1 MPDDNKTE
9 QATPRHRNRAREQGQ
24 VTRSRELSGAL
35 SMITVA
41 GVVSV
46 MARQNMPH
54 WTAFFSALLDSASTE
69 EISPNGPIL
78 FWTSAEVLRWMV
90 PILASAL
97 VVSLASSLAQGGF
110 VFAPAALSPKPDRL
124 NPASKLKQMFS
135 LTALS
140 NILKSLL
147 PFAAITW
154 VGYACIRNHW
164 TEILSSLFADTR
176 GFVSLLSSLFLEV
189 CWKSGAVLLVWA
201 GVDYALLRL
210 KSEGDL
216 KMSRQEIKDELKSTE
231 GNPANKARIR
241 KLQRQARRRQM
252 LKDASTATVVVT
264 NPTHYAVALRYD
276 REMLAPI
283 VVAKGLDVLAA
294 RIREIARD
302 ADIPVVE
309 NKPLAQ
315 ALYKGANV
323 GDAIPSAL
331 YHAVAEILVLVY
343 KAQAEVQQREAR
355 RRTHT
360 QPTSAGQSGN
370 SPNAEGG
377 AKR

>member
-1 MPDDNKTE
+1 MADDNKTE

-24 VTRSRELSGAL
+24 VTRSRELTSAL
-35 SMITVA
+35 SMITVV

-54 WTAFFSALLDSASTE
+54 WTAFFSSLLDSASTDS
-69 EISPNGPIL
+69 ISPNGPIL
-78 FWTSAEVLRWMV
+78 FWTSIEVLRWIV

-97 VVSLASSLAQGGF
+97 VVSLSSSLAQGGF
-110 VFAPAALSPKPDRL
+110 VFAPAALEPKPDRL
-124 NPASKLKQMFS
+124 NPASKLKQMVS

-147 PFAAITW
+147 PFAAIAW

-164 TEILSSLFADTR
+164 GEILALLFVDAR
-176 GFVSLLSSLFLEV
+176 GFINLLSSLLFEV
-189 CWKSGAVLLVWA
+189 GWKSGLVLLAWA

-264 NPTHYAVALRYD
+264 NPTHYAVALRYEKD
-276 REMLAPI
+276 MSAPI
-283 VVAKGLDVLAA
+283 VVAKGLDLLAA

-309 NKPLAQ
+309 NKTLAQ

-323 GDAIPSAL
+323 GDVIPSAL
-331 YHAVAEILVLVY
+331 YHAVAEILVFVY

-355 RRTHT
+355 RRANA
-360 QPTSAGQSGN
+360 QQAPNGQSGGP
-370 SPNAEGG
+370 SNAEGG